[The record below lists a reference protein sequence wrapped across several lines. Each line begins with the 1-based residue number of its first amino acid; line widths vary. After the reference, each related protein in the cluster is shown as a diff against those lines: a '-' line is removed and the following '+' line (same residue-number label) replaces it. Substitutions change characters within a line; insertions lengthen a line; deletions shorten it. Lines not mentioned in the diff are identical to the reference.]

1 MEFRHLKY
9 FVTVAQLRHFTKA
22 AEQLGIAQ
30 PPLSQQI
37 KKLEHELGVDL
48 FKRLSRGVELTRAG
62 EVFLKDAESILADAQ
77 RAEAR
82 VRQVARGESTQVNI
96 GFATSTST
104 CIPVLEK
111 MASIQSNG
119 IHFNTAEMPMPE
131 LVAQLK
137 NKQQDLAIM
146 RVPCYA
152 SEPFERKRL
161 LDDPFVAVIPA
172 HHPLAPFK
180 SIQLH
185 HLKEQKLLLFP
196 RETGPALYD
205 ALSALLGDA
214 GIRLQPQFASPQLRT
229 TIAMAQAGF
238 GIAIVPYSLAEHLDD
253 SAVIVSIEDMT
264 LTSQIVVAWQASN
277 LNAQA
282 LNVVAKL
289 SAISAGETR

>member
-22 AEQLGIAQ
+22 ADQIGIAQ

-62 EVFLKDAESILADAQ
+62 EIFLTDAQNILADAQ

-82 VRQVARGESTQVNI
+82 VRQVARGENTQVNI

-111 MASIQSNG
+111 MAMIQSDG

-131 LVAQLK
+131 LVSQLK

-152 SEPFERKRL
+152 SEPFERKNL

-172 HHPLAPFK
+172 NHVLAECH
-180 SIQLH
+180 SLQLH
-185 HLKEQKLLLFP
+185 QLKEQTLLLFP

-205 ALSALLGDA
+205 ALSALLSDA
-214 GIRLQPQFASPQLRT
+214 GIRIQPQFASPQLRT

-238 GIAIVPYSLAEHLDD
+238 GIAIVPYSLAEHLDN

-277 LNAQA
+277 LNPQA
-282 LNVVAKL
+282 LKVVAKL
-289 SAISAGETR
+289 NAISKAERF